1 MELIT
6 FDTSTFDTSTGC
18 CLPIEYRKVEVFPY
32 APRREFVGCAGTVR
46 GCIRAGGHCADRRQR
61 GRRAIEKVVPVYPEL
76 AKRAHIRGSVKLEVV
91 IRPNGSVKSTKALG
105 GSPTLIDAASDAV
118 RKWKFE
124 AAHDE
129 TTEIV
134 QVMFEPQ

>member
-1 MELIT
+1 M
-6 FDTSTFDTSTGC
+6 
-18 CLPIEYRKVEVFPY
+18 
-32 APRREFVGCAGTVR
+32 RRGGSLLVALALCGVAFVQAGTAQTE
-46 GCIRAGGHCADRRQR
+46 GNG